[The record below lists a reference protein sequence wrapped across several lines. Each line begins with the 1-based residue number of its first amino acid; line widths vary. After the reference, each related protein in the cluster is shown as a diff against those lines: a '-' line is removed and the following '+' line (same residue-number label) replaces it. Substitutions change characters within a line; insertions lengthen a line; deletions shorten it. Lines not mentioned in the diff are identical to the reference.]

1 MSASARLPEPES
13 DVVTKEEAICEM
25 RLLVSDLRDAA
36 SDSRRLANR
45 YADLLRSVVEEY
57 CGEFEQRAVAALARL
72 EAAR

>member
-13 DVVTKEEAICEM
+13 NVVTKEEAICEM

-57 CGEFEQRAVAALARL
+57 CGEFEQRAFAALARL